1 MVNVFGE
8 DETKGAPGRDGKDG
22 KDGEPNISTVFF
34 GKFLLKWF
42 NELLTLSFY
51 FDTPTSGIKMKEGKP
66 VALLNQNGGN
76 NAIPIKDVGTL
87 SMIPYSRKYALNFK
101 DTVYKVDDVDWTT
114 VPTEKAI
121 FIFAFKTNTTNKQ
134 YIFHTKNTSGA
145 AREIY
150 LEHDNIVINDD
161 AVIEYCKNSWNI
173 CYIEYGESSSY
184 WINGKTGTF
193 TTKVTQSEDLILYIG
208 GKDGYTFTGSIA
220 RFDFYSQHHP
230 KDEILPVDIRDVII
244 YQFKELVPFDIE

>member
-1 MVNVFGE
+1 MVNVFGT
-8 DETKGAPGRDGKDG
+8 DETRGPPGRNG
-22 KDGEPNISTVFF
+22 KDGENGKPNISTTFF

-51 FDTPTSGIKMKEGKP
+51 FDTPTSGIKIKDGKA
-66 VALLNQNGGN
+66 VALINQTGGN
-76 NAIPIKDVGTL
+76 NANPINDVGTL
-87 SMIPYSRKYALNFK
+87 SKIPFSGKYALNFK

-114 VPTEKAI
+114 ALTEKAI

-134 YIFHTKNTSGA
+134 YIFHTKNTYGA
-145 AREIY
+145 LREIY

-173 CYIEYGESSSY
+173 CYIEYGQSSSY

-193 TTKVTQSEDLILYIG
+193 TTKETQYEDLILYIG
-208 GKDGYTFTGSIA
+208 GKDGHTFTGSIA
-220 RFDFYSQHHP
+220 RFDFYSQHHL
-230 KDEILPVDIRDVII
+230 KDEILPVDIRDII
-244 YQFKELVPFDIE
+244 ISQFEDLVLVTIE